1 MNSFS
6 KSLTGLS
13 VTLTIAGTA
22 LAQVPLPQANP
33 PVPPA
38 SGVQAGVQVKPLV
51 DPETVIKEG
60 VQEPL
65 MSGEKVAIFY
75 RKYTGN
81 RVILTKAALAIEISF
96 VQPGPLTYRE
106 AADLLVKTCFLEGLI
121 FVPSGPNEVKLLLAP
136 RARTVGGTPLV
147 SDAFLLPDSEELVT
161 YIMGLDNI
169 KPEEAMSIFTGV
181 ISQIGAHGSIVPV
194 PNANA
199 LIITENSQL
208 IRTLIEIKER
218 IDIPQEAAKQKWIPL
233 EHADAEETAESVKS
247 IMEFSA
253 QQNTQFSTAG
263 GGTATRAAVKG
274 VAVSV
279 QNGKAAVVKRT
290 TGGESFSSVQ
300 VLSDVRTNRIFV
312 IGRPIDVEIA
322 ESLIK
327 GYDSPL
333 DERNFYKHK
342 LKFLSVS
349 EFLSIAENAITQVS
363 VKSSDQTGGSR
374 QGSNSNRSQSN
385 QNSGRNNTNASTNQ
399 NGAAGS
405 LGETSREEGPEAVI
419 IGKTLLVADNTN
431 NTLIIKGPPS
441 SIKVVKDLITEMDV
455 IRDQVQIT
463 AIFGRY
469 NLGDSI
475 DFGMDFARTYKATRG
490 ANSGIAGQNRTGFP
504 ILADPTTLTNLGAFA
519 PVPGLSLYGQI
530 GKSFSATLSAMED
543 SGKFRLMA
551 RPTIFT
557 TNNRRA
563 TLSSGQQV
571 PVPTNSF
578 SQGGSGVNGSQSTN
592 IAFRDVLLELEVIP
606 LVNSK
611 DEVTLQIVF
620 SNNNI
625 VGQTVIDGN
634 SIPIIGEESLA
645 TTVTVPNGE
654 TVVLGGLI
662 TERNES
668 TESGIPVLMHIPGLK
683 RLFSTINKEVIR
695 EELVIFISPQI
706 VKGQSALMALQQRN
720 GDKSQLVRNLRAGES
735 VLPYKYSDPDVQD
748 QASPQERAQR
758 RLWYLPELKL
768 KPKSPPKPSQPSPS
782 KKRNVYK
789 GHRH

>member
-1 MNSFS
+1 MYSFS

-13 VTLTIAGTA
+13 VTLTIAGTT
-22 LAQVPLPQANP
+22 LAQVPLPQAGL

-38 SGVQAGVQVKPLV
+38 PGVQVVAQAKPLV
-51 DPETVIKEG
+51 DPDTVIKEG
-60 VQEPL
+60 YQEPL
-65 MSGEKVAIFY
+65 LSGEAIAIMY
-75 RKYTGN
+75 RKFTGK
-81 RVILTKAALAIEISF
+81 RVILTKAALAVEISF

-121 FVPSGPNEVKLLLAP
+121 FVPSGANEVKLLLAP
-136 RARTVGGTPLV
+136 RARTVGGNPLV
-147 SDAFLLPDSEELVT
+147 SDASLLPDSEELVS
-161 YIMGLDNI
+161 YVMGLQNI

-181 ISQIGAHGSIVPV
+181 VSQLGAHGSIVPV

-199 LIITENSQL
+199 LILTENSQL

-218 IDIPQEAAKQKWIPL
+218 IDIPQEAAKQKWVAL

-253 QQNTQFSTAG
+253 AQNTQFAAA
-263 GGTATRAAVKG
+263 GGTATRTVVKG
-274 VAVSV
+274 VAPS
-279 QNGKAAVVKRT
+279 GRTDTAAVTKRT

-349 EFLSIAENAITQVS
+349 EFLNIAENAITQVS
-363 VKSSDQTGGSR
+363 VKPSDQTGGNNRSS
-374 QGSNSNRSQSN
+374 GNNRSQSN
-385 QNSGRNNTNASTNQ
+385 QNRGQASGNGSFSQNNA
-399 NGAAGS
+399 GGS
-405 LGETSREEGPEAVI
+405 LAETSREEGPEAVI
-419 IGKTLLVADNTN
+419 IGKTLLVADNSN

-441 SIKVVKDLITEMDV
+441 SIKVVKDLIAEMDV
-455 IRDQVQIT
+455 ITDQVQIT
-463 AIFGRY
+463 AVFGRY

-475 DFGMDFARTYKATRG
+475 DFGMDFARTYQLTRG
-490 ANSGIAGQNRTGFP
+490 ANSGFAGQNRTGYP
-504 ILADPTTLTNLGAFA
+504 ILADPTTLTNLGAFENVA
-519 PVPGLSLYGQI
+519 GLSLYGQI
-530 GKSFSATLSAMED
+530 GKHFTATLRAMED
-543 SGKFRLMA
+543 SGKFHLMA
-551 RPTIFT
+551 RPTVFT

-563 TLSSGQQV
+563 ILSSGQQI

-578 SQGGSGVNGSQSTN
+578 TQGGSGNNASQSTN
-592 IAFRDVLLELEVIP
+592 IAYRDVLLELEVIP

-611 DEVTLQIVF
+611 DEVTLQISFV
-620 SNNNI
+620 NNNI
-625 VGQTVIDGN
+625 IGSTVIDGN
-634 SIPIIGEESLA
+634 SIPTIGQESIE

-683 RLFSTINKEVIR
+683 RLFSTINKEVVR

-706 VKGQSALMALQQRN
+706 VKGQSDLMALQEKN
-720 GDKSQLVRNLRAGES
+720 GDKSQLVRDLRAGES
-735 VLPYKYSDPDVQD
+735 VLPYKYSDPDKQD
-748 QASPQERAQR
+748 QASPQDRAQR
-758 RLWYLPELKL
+758 KLWYLPE
-768 KPKSPPKPSQPSPS
+768 PKPFPKISPS
-782 KKRNVYK
+782 SPGKKRNVYK